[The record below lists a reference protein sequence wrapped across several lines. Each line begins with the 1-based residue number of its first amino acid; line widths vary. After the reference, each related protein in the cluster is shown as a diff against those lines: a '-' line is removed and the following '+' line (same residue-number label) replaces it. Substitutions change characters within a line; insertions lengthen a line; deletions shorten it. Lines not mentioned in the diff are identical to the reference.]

1 MPVSEEHRMSNRR
14 RPPIVVFIMPLV
26 IGLIGLSRVTQSAKF
41 ESYRTLDVIQL
52 VVSGACFGAALVG
65 LMFTLVRPRT

>member
-52 VVSGACFGAALVG
+52 VVSGACFGAALTG
-65 LMFTLVRPRT
+65 LTFTLVRPRT